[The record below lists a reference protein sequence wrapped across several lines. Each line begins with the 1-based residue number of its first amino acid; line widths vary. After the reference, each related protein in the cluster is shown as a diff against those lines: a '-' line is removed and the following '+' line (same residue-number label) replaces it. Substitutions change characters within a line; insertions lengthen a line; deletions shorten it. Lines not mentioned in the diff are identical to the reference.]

1 MTSPVTLDHDALARL
16 VPHQGRMCLLD
27 RIESWDAGRIRAR
40 ALGHRAEDHPLRVA
54 GALDAVCAIEY
65 AAQAMAAHGRLSA
78 ADGAA
83 PQAGFI
89 AAVRDVHLAVPRL
102 DTVAG
107 ELVIDCEQLAGDAR
121 QAAYRFVVA
130 DEAGT
135 ALASGR
141 ITVVLE
147 PAGGRG

>member
-1 MTSPVTLDHDALARL
+1 MTAPTVLDRDAVARL

-27 RIESWDAGRIRAR
+27 RIEAWDAVRIRAR
-40 ALGHRAEDHPLRVA
+40 ARGHRAPDHPLRLD

-65 AAQAMAAHGRLSA
+65 AAQAMAAHGRLAA

-83 PQAGFI
+83 PQAGYI

-102 DTVAG
+102 DRIAG
-107 ELVIDCEQLAGDAR
+107 DLVIDCEQLAGDAR
-121 QAAYRFVVA
+121 QAAYRFTLS